1 MVVQWLRLQASTAE
15 GMGSVPGQGTRI
27 QHASQTKTN
36 KQTQTASKQQWDT
49 TTYLL
54 EWPKSRTLIIPS
66 TVENAEQQ

>member
-36 KQTQTASKQQWDT
+36 KQTNKPKQHQNNNEIPLL
-49 TTYLL
+49 TY
-54 EWPKSRTLIIPS
+54 
-66 TVENAEQQ
+66 